1 MSSTRKKGTPMRS
14 LVLLLFALAA
24 LAPQAAD
31 AQEASPSPV
40 GISEYQLG
48 PGDLLS
54 VRVAG
59 LREFDLSLR
68 VSNSGRIHV
77 PYVGVM
83 LVAGMTTFEL
93 ERDVARLI
101 KENELVNEPSV
112 RIHVEQF
119 RARPVYVV
127 GEVNSPGQFI
137 ITREMYLLD
146 LISKAGGLLG
156 TADDKGFLYRR
167 YKGRPRVQSRIID
180 PSVSETVAAE
190 QSPDAGAEGPEP
202 GETIEDVVTF
212 DFEEL
217 RSGRRPELNVR
228 LQGGDVVYVPR
239 RTPQNIF
246 IVGDVTTPGVYGLP
260 RRGEVT
266 ASQALIY
273 AGGPLPTAKTGS
285 AFIMRHDE
293 ASGRRLIEFDFR
305 RILDGKDPDV
315 TIRPNDILFV
325 PHSNMRT
332 IGVGMLALVPR
343 LIQQF
348 TIF

>member
-1 MSSTRKKGTPMRS
+1 LFV
-14 LVLLLFALAA
+14 LVASV
-24 LAPQAAD
+24 PQVAN
-31 AQEASPSPV
+31 AQDPSQAPV
-40 GISEYQLG
+40 GVSEYQLG
-48 PGDLLS
+48 PGDLLQ

-68 VSNSGRIHV
+68 VSNSGRIHI
-77 PYVGVM
+77 PYVGVL
-83 LVAGMTTFEL
+83 LVAGMTTFDL
-93 ERDVARLI
+93 EREVARLI

-146 LISKAGGLLG
+146 LISKAGGVLG
-156 TADDKGFLYRR
+156 SADDKGFLYRR
-167 YKGRPRVQSRIID
+167 YAGRPRVQSRIID
-180 PSVSETVAAE
+180 PSVSETVAAAQTQE
-190 QSPDAGAEGPEP
+190 PVADSGASD
-202 GETIEDVVTF
+202 ETIEDVIPF

-217 RSGRRPELNVR
+217 RHGRRPELNVR

-260 RRGEVT
+260 RRGEVK

-273 AGGPLPTAKTGS
+273 AGGPLPTAKTGA

-293 ASGRRLIEFDFR
+293 AEGRKLIAFDFS
-305 RILDGKDPDV
+305 RILEGKDPDV

-325 PHSNMRT
+325 PHSNMKT
-332 IGVGMLALVPR
+332 IGVGLLALVPR

>member
-1 MSSTRKKGTPMRS
+1 MLSTRQKGSHMRS
-14 LVLLLFALAA
+14 IVLLLFVLVAS
-24 LAPQAAD
+24 APQIANAQDASQAAFG
-31 AQEASPSPV
+31 A
-40 GISEYQLG
+40 SEYQLG

-68 VSNSGRIHV
+68 ISNSGRIHI
-77 PYVGVM
+77 PYVGVL
-83 LVAGMTTFEL
+83 LVAGMTTFDL
-93 ERDVARLI
+93 EGEVAKLI

-146 LISKAGGLLG
+146 LVSKAGGLLG
-156 TADDKGFLYRR
+156 SADDKGFLYRR

-180 PSVSETVAAE
+180 PSVSEPVAAAPSE
-190 QSPDAGAEGPEP
+190 EPAEGPAP

-260 RRGEVT
+260 RRGEVK

-273 AGGPLPTAKTGS
+273 AGGPLPTAKVGA

-293 ASGRRLIEFDFR
+293 AEGRKLIAFDFG
-305 RILDGKDPDV
+305 RILEGKDPDV

-325 PHSNMRT
+325 PHSNVKT